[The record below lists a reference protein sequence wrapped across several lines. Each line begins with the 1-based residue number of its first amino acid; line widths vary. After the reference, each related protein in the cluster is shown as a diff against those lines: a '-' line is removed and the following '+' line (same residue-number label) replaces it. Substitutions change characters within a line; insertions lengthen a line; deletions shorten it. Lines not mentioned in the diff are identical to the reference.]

1 MKKTD
6 VISFLPLSEKKMIE
20 LDCLPSGLQLKKKK
34 KKTSQKTKKS
44 IKFFYK
50 KQTNKQTI

>member
-34 KKTSQKTKKS
+34 KKNLAKDKEKH
-44 IKFFYK
+44 
-50 KQTNKQTI
+50 